1 MNKIFISLGFYRIEY
16 SEIIQQT
23 KHLISKEAYL
33 SYKSLKEQKHDLEI
47 NTSNK
52 KKKEKEYTEK
62 INEINILL
70 SPFSDPFFV
79 VDSPMYDAI
88 KTGIIT
94 IDPPSGNAGSYPVK
108 IIKI

>member
-1 MNKIFISLGFYRIEY
+1 MNKIFVSLGFYRIEY

-23 KHLISKEAYL
+23 KHLISKETYL

-52 KKKEKEYTEK
+52 KKKEKEYSEK
-62 INEINILL
+62 INEMNILL
-70 SPFSDPFFV
+70 SSFSDPFFV

-88 KTGIIT
+88 ETGIIHVDT
-94 IDPPSGNAGSYPVK
+94 PSGNAGNYTVGLYM
-108 IIKI
+108 